1 MGSPRGKAK
10 GRREP
15 RFDAFPVPG
24 LNLRPSLRDRPAGPP
39 PEETERARRAPAK
52 RKDSKQA
59 ASEKPRPRAHGSE
72 DKGETRPARKRGG
85 GGSGGKHRSFF
96 GRLVYWG
103 AVLGLWLAIV
113 AVGAF
118 LWFAARLPPIQSL
131 EIPKRPPAVQIL
143 GLNGSTLATRG
154 DMGGAAV
161 ALKDLPP
168 HLPQAFLAIEDR
180 RFYQHHGID
189 VWGVARAVVAN
200 VLRRN
205 VTQGGSTLTQQLAKN
220 LFLTQERSFD
230 RKIQELVL
238 ALWLEHKFSKRE
250 IFDLYLN
257 RVYFGAG
264 AYGVEAAS
272 QRYFGKS
279 VRQVTLAEAAML
291 AGLVKSPSRLSPAR
305 NPDGAERRAH
315 LVLTAMVD
323 AGFISENAAKTAI
336 AQEPQIIKPTAGGS
350 VNYAADWIMDVI
362 NDLLG
367 NIEQD
372 IVVETSIDTTMQ
384 AAAEKALIDELA
396 QKGEKFGV
404 GQGAIVALSPDGAVR
419 AMVGGRNYGQSQ
431 FNRAV
436 AAKRQPGSAFK
447 PFVFLTA
454 LERGL
459 TPDTMRDDRPIAI
472 KGWRPENYTREY
484 FGPVTL
490 TRALAQS
497 LNTVSVRLTVEVGP
511 KAVVRT
517 AHRLGIASPLNP
529 NASIALGTSEVSV
542 LELTSAFAP
551 FANGGKGVVASVVER
566 VRGVDGKTLYRRAS
580 QSLGRVVDERH
591 VAMMNAMLRETLH
604 SGTAHKADFTAW
616 PAAGK
621 TGTSQDFRDAWFVG
635 YTSHLVTGVWVGN
648 DDNSPTR
655 KTTGGGLP
663 VEVWS
668 RFMKAA
674 HQGVPVAELP
684 GGRVG
689 PTAFVPAPSSGSPP
703 GGSPPGG
710 PPRPPASI
718 EEPGRPLPPDGQSL
732 DRWLLDRL
740 FGRR

>member
-10 GRREP
+10 GRHEP

-24 LNLRPSLRDRPAGPP
+24 MNLRPSLRDRPAGPP
-39 PEETERARRAPAK
+39 AEETERARRTPAK
-52 RKDSKQA
+52 RKDSKPA

-72 DKGETRPARKRGG
+72 DKGEARPARKRGG
-85 GGSGGKHRSFF
+85 SSGGGKRRSLL
-96 GRLVYWG
+96 GRLFYWG
-103 AVLGLWLAIV
+103 AVLGLWVAII
-113 AVGAF
+113 AIGAF

-180 RFYQHHGID
+180 RFYKHHGVD
-189 VWGVARAVVAN
+189 LWGVTRAVVAN
-200 VLRRN
+200 LLRRN

-279 VRQVTLAEAAML
+279 ARQVTLAEAAML

-372 IVVETSIDTTMQ
+372 IVVETSIDTAMQ
-384 AAAEKALIDELA
+384 AAAEKALIEELA

-490 TRALAQS
+490 DARARAVAQHGLGAPHPRGRAEGGGADRAPTRHRLAAQPECLDRARHLGS
-497 LNTVSVRLTVEVGP
+497 LRARAHLGASPRS
-511 KAVVRT
+511 RT
-517 AHRLGIASPLNP
+517 AARGSFRAWWSECAAS
-529 NASIALGTSEVSV
+529 T
-542 LELTSAFAP
+542 
-551 FANGGKGVVASVVER
+551 GKRSTGAR
-566 VRGVDGKTLYRRAS
+566 RRAS
-580 QSLGRVVDERH
+580 AASS
-591 VAMMNAMLRETLH
+591 T
-604 SGTAHKADFTAW
+604 SGT
-616 PAAGK
+616 
-621 TGTSQDFRDAWFVG
+621 
-635 YTSHLVTGVWVGN
+635 
-648 DDNSPTR
+648 SP
-655 KTTGGGLP
+655 
-663 VEVWS
+663 
-668 RFMKAA
+668 
-674 HQGVPVAELP
+674 
-684 GGRVG
+684 
-689 PTAFVPAPSSGSPP
+689 
-703 GGSPPGG
+703 
-710 PPRPPASI
+710 
-718 EEPGRPLPPDGQSL
+718 
-732 DRWLLDRL
+732 
-740 FGRR
+740 